1 MLQRSITVDMET
13 QRQLTPQESLG
24 ISTAMTLSLLH
35 RTCLPSTV
43 VNQSWASV
51 IPWVAHRY

>member
-1 MLQRSITVDMET
+1 MLQRSITVGMET
-13 QRQLTPQESLG
+13 QRQLTLQESLG
-24 ISTAMTLSLLH
+24 ISTAMMLSLL
-35 RTCLPSTV
+35 RNTCLTSTM